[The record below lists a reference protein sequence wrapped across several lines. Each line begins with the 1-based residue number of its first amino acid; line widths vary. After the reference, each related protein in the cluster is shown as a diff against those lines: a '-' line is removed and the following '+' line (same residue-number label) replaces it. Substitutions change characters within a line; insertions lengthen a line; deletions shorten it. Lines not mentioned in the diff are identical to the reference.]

1 MCIGHKEGEGFV
13 ADVVK
18 AVRPPFDPAEVT
30 HYYASMLQEYRIKQ
44 VTGDNYAAEW
54 VTATFKDAGIK
65 FVRSEQPKS
74 QLYLEVLPL
83 FTRGLMSI
91 PDLPPL
97 LKELRLLERQ
107 THRSGKDTVDHGKR
121 GSDDLANA
129 LAGCAVHCVKKGSYR
144 SDLDW
149 IHGPDASSQVNA
161 NTMSFDTEWSRRQYA
176 QYLASGGY
184 TKPY

>member
-1 MCIGHKEGEGFV
+1 
-13 ADVVK
+13 
-18 AVRPPFDPAEVT
+18 
-30 HYYASMLQEYRIKQ
+30 MLQEYRIKQ
-44 VTGDNYAAEW
+44 VIGDNYAAEW

-65 FVRSEQPKS
+65 FVRSEHPKS

-83 FTRGLMSI
+83 FTRGLIAI

-129 LAGCAVHCVKKGSYR
+129 LAGCAAHCVKKGSYR

-149 IHGPDASSQVNA
+149 IHGGRVTPGQCLHHDLRHRMASQAVRPIRRLRRIHQTLLNRSAIMTRQV
-161 NTMSFDTEWSRRQYA
+161 Q
-176 QYLASGGY
+176 QI
-184 TKPY
+184 